1 MEPVSSFVDVPEKLL
16 PVVGEQIPGTR
27 IYRKSGPEDQMAAW
41 SDVVFRVAGPCVS
54 PGGAAM
60 RVGVSRAAVHQR
72 LKDGGLTGFFYYSTK
87 GRRTLFGGKQP
98 KRRLE
103 VGFIPVSEC
112 NDWRRELE
120 ERAIERGVITRE
132 ELEGNRPDWTDTFL
146 EWDSKFAKR
155 RQRGTERGRSG

>member
-1 MEPVSSFVDVPEKLL
+1 MEPISPFVNVPEELR

-27 IYRKSGPEDQMAAW
+27 IYRPSGPEEQMAAW
-41 SDVVFRVAGPCVS
+41 SDVVFRLAGHCVS

-72 LKDGGLTGFFYYSTK
+72 LKDGELTGFFYYSTK
-87 GRRTLFGGKQP
+87 ARRTLFGGKQP
-98 KRRLE
+98 KRSLQ

-120 ERAIERGVITRE
+120 ERAIERGVVTRE
-132 ELEGNRPDWTDTFL
+132 
-146 EWDSKFAKR
+146 
-155 RQRGTERGRSG
+155 